1 MYQHH
6 KNIESTQLLKVAIPA
21 PSLEKKNV
29 VAYMAGYLIRRYPI
43 NNCDECH
50 DRLLYDTLP
59 EPSSASEYELLR
71 SKTYKDM
78 GALIYPTNVFSNFV
92 QNMEDLFC
100 ALFGGIMYE
109 KDVLK
114 TLCEHASSEIPQL
127 IKCGNVHCT
136 IRLHEYV
143 KLYMTIRIH
152 HAIKMSNIGMSSGH
166 KRNRK
171 MLKLCH
177 Q

>member
-1 MYQHH
+1 
-6 KNIESTQLLKVAIPA
+6 
-21 PSLEKKNV
+21 
-29 VAYMAGYLIRRYPI
+29 
-43 NNCDECH
+43 
-50 DRLLYDTLP
+50 
-59 EPSSASEYELLR
+59 
-71 SKTYKDM
+71 M
-78 GALIYPTNVFSNFV
+78 GALIYPSNVFSNFV
-92 QNMEDLFC
+92 QNMDDLFC
-100 ALFGGIMYE
+100 ALFGGIMYQ

-166 KRNRK
+166 KEIEKCSSYVISKMTSNSHCNRLTCVK
-171 MLKLCH
+171 FIHAQINNYLSCIYNLYEHIKSF
-177 Q
+177 

>member
-1 MYQHH
+1 MLFTIATNSYQTTCTVSERTFNKRQHA
-6 KNIESTQLLKVAIPA
+6 NARCSVGL
-21 PSLEKKNV
+21 SLTLWHYDN
-29 VAYMAGYLIRRYPI
+29 
-43 NNCDECH
+43 ECH
-50 DRLLYDTLP
+50 ETLLYDTLP
-59 EPSSASEYELLR
+59 EPSPVSEYELIR
-71 SKTYKDM
+71 SKTYKDS
-78 GALIYPTNVFSNFV
+78 GALIYPSTIFSHFV

-114 TLCEHASSEIPQL
+114 TLCEHGCGEIPQL

-152 HAIKMSNIGMSSGH
+152 HAIKISNICMSSGH

-171 MLKLCH
+171 MFKLCH
-177 Q
+177 E